1 MKKLY
6 ILILFVSIFT
16 SAFCQKEQVY
26 IQFSPISYNNLN
38 VILGKNQR
46 FKTDYNPSFELTLSY
61 RFNNLILGVN
71 TKYSLVNYKEYQ
83 IVNTTNTVDFSA
95 NSLSSI
101 FKVDYNYYQGKKMNL
116 YSGLGLGLSTYRV
129 YPNNIESDF
138 TLNKNI
144 SKLDGFAYQI
154 DILGLNYQLTK
165 TFGVY
170 SIIGYG
176 TNGLAQFGLSVNLKN

>member
-6 ILILFVSIFT
+6 ILVLFACLYSR
-16 SAFCQKEQVY
+16 AFCQKEQVY

-38 VILGKNQR
+38 VILGKNQNY
-46 FKTDYNPSFELTLSY
+46 KTDYNPSFELTLSY
-61 RFNNLILGVN
+61 RINNLILGVN
-71 TKYSLVNYKEYQ
+71 TKYSLINYKEYQ
-83 IVNTTNTVDFSA
+83 ISNTANNIDFSA

-116 YSGLGLGLSTYRV
+116 YSGFGLGLSTYRV
-129 YPNNIESDF
+129 YPNNIESNF
-138 TLNKNI
+138 TLHKNI
-144 SKLDGFAYQI
+144 SKLDGLAYQI
-154 DILGLNYQLTK
+154 DILGLNYQLSK
-165 TFGVY
+165 TLGVY